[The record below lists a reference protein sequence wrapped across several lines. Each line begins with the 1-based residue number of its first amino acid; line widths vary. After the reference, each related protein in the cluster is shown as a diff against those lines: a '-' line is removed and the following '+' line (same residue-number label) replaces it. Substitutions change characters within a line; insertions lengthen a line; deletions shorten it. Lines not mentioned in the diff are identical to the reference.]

1 MSRVSKKKREALTE
15 IIPLGSV
22 LEDFVRENLREF
34 VFQQGMVA
42 LQNVLEE
49 ERSQLCGAP
58 YERGEHA
65 ARRAGSAPGELVLGG
80 RKVTVKRP
88 RVRNSDGEVALDSY
102 QYFSDTDPLEERA
115 LEQMVVGVST
125 RKYRRSLE
133 EVPATM
139 GPRSTSK
146 SAVSRRFVAATRKQ
160 LRTCLKAPLGGLGI
174 KTVMLDGIHL
184 AKHLVVIAVGI
195 DVEGRKHVLGF
206 WEGSTEN
213 TEVCVSLISDLVE
226 RGLDSQKSTLF
237 VIDGGKALR
246 KAISLVFGKRAI
258 VQRCQIHKMRN
269 VAGHLPKELQPS
281 VRQTMR
287 EAYASKTHKTALA
300 RLKRLASSLAE
311 EHPRAAASLKEGLE
325 ETLTIKHV
333 GLTKLLERS
342 LCSTNIIE
350 NLNGSV
356 RQMTRRVKTWKT
368 GTMALRWVATAVI
381 DAKRKF
387 RRLRGYK
394 NMSRLVQYLDARDQ
408 EINRAVDEDEMA
420 A

>member
-1 MSRVSKKKREALTE
+1 MSRVSKKKRESLAE
-15 IIPLGSV
+15 VIPLGSV
-22 LEDFVRENLREF
+22 LEDLVRENLREF

-49 ERSQLCGAP
+49 DRSRLCGAP

-80 RKVTVKRP
+80 RKVAVKRP
-88 RVRNSDGEVALDSY
+88 RVRNSNGEVTLDSY
-102 QYFSDTDPLEERA
+102 QYFSETDPLDDRA

-133 EVPATM
+133 DVPSSM
-139 GPRSTSK
+139 RPRSTSK
-146 SAVSRRFVAATRKQ
+146 SAVSRRFVAATREQ
-160 LRTCLKAPLGGLGI
+160 LKTCLRAPIGGLGI
-174 KTVMLDGIHL
+174 QAVMLDGIHL

-195 DVEGRKHVLGF
+195 DAEGRKHVLGF

-213 TEVCVSLISDLVE
+213 TEVCVALISDLIE

-246 KAISLVFGKRAI
+246 KAIAHVFGKRAV
-258 VQRCQIHKMRN
+258 VQRCQIHKSRN
-269 VAGHLPKELQPS
+269 VAGHLPKELQAS

-287 EAYASKTHKTALA
+287 EAYASKNYNTALA
-300 RLKRLASSLAE
+300 RLKRLASSLSE
-311 EHPRAAASLKEGLE
+311 EHPGAAASLREGLE

-350 NLNGSV
+350 NLNGSIRRV
-356 RQMTRRVKTWKT
+356 TRRVKTWKT

-381 DAKRKF
+381 DAKRTF
-387 RRLRGYK
+387 RRLLGYK
-394 NMSRLVQYLDARDQ
+394 NMSKLTQYLEARDQ
-408 EINRAVDEDEMA
+408 RINEAIDEDEMVA
-420 A
+420 

>member
-1 MSRVSKKKREALTE
+1 
-15 IIPLGSV
+15 
-22 LEDFVRENLREF
+22 
-34 VFQQGMVA
+34 MVA
-42 LQNVLEE
+42 LKNVLEE
-49 ERSQLCGAP
+49 ERTQLCGAP
-58 YERGEHA
+58 YERGEYA

-80 RKVTVKRP
+80 RKVAVKRP
-88 RVRNSDGEVALDSY
+88 RVRNADGEVALDSY
-102 QYFSDTDPLEERA
+102 KYFSETDPLEERA

-125 RKYRRSLE
+125 RKYQRSLE
-133 EVPATM
+133 EVPSSMA
-139 GPRSTSK
+139 PRSTSK
-146 SAVSRRFVAATRKQ
+146 SAVSRRFVAATHKL
-160 LRTCLKAPLGGLGI
+160 LRTCQKARIEELGI
-174 KTVMLDGIHL
+174 NTVMLDGIHL
-184 AKHLVVIAVGI
+184 AKHLVVVAVGI
-195 DVEGRKHVLGF
+195 DAEGCKHVLGF

-213 TEVCVSLISDLVE
+213 TEVCVALISDLVE

-246 KAISLVFGKRAI
+246 KAISQVFGKRAV

-287 EAYASKTHKTALA
+287 EAYASKTYKTALA
-300 RLKRLASSLAE
+300 RLKRLASSLAD
-311 EHPRAAASLKEGLE
+311 EHPGAAASLREGLE

-350 NLNGSV
+350 NFNGSI

-394 NMSRLVQYLDARDQ
+394 NISILLQYLEARDQ
-408 EINRAVDEDEMA
+408 EINRAVDEDERA

>member
-1 MSRVSKKKREALTE
+1 MSRVTKKKRVALAE

-22 LEDFVRENLREF
+22 LEDLVRENLREF
-34 VFQQGMVA
+34 VFKQGMVA
-42 LQNVLEE
+42 LKNVLEE
-49 ERSQLCGAP
+49 ERTQLCGAP

-65 ARRAGSAPGELVLGG
+65 ARRAGSAPGELVFGG
-80 RKVTVKRP
+80 RKVAVKRP
-88 RVRNSDGEVALDSY
+88 RVRNADGEVALDSY
-102 QYFSDTDPLEERA
+102 EYFSETDPLEERA

-125 RKYRRSLE
+125 RKYQRSLE
-133 EVPATM
+133 EVPSSMA
-139 GPRSTSK
+139 PRSTSK
-146 SAVSRRFVAATRKQ
+146 SAVSRRFVAATHKQ
-160 LRTCLKAPLGGLGI
+160 LRTCQKARIEELGI
-174 KTVMLDGIHL
+174 NTVMLDGIHL
-184 AKHLVVIAVGI
+184 AKHLVVVAVGI
-195 DVEGRKHVLGF
+195 DAEGCKHVLGF

-213 TEVCVSLISDLVE
+213 TEVCVALISDLVE

-246 KAISLVFGKRAI
+246 KAISQVFGKRAV

-287 EAYASKTHKTALA
+287 EAYASKTYKTAIA
-300 RLKRLASSLAE
+300 RLKRLASSLSD
-311 EHPRAAASLKEGLE
+311 EHPGAAASLREGLE

-350 NLNGSV
+350 NFNGSI

-394 NMSRLVQYLDARDQ
+394 NMFSLLQYLEARDQ